1 MGLSRAER
9 RALAELERRL
19 IREEP
24 ELDAILS
31 GAPHD
36 EDAILPGSPH
46 DEDVMLSGSPH
57 DEDVML
63 SGSPHDEDVMLS
75 GSPHDEDFV
84 PSGETEPLP
93 VTAGGRSLLH
103 VWCMLVMLTCAVLMI
118 GIVLLIAGER
128 SCTGLR
134 STSCQSPAGTQAG

>member
-19 IREEP
+19 IQEEP
-24 ELDAILS
+24 ELDA
-31 GAPHD
+31 
-36 EDAILPGSPH
+36 
-46 DEDVMLSGSPH
+46 MLSGSPH
-57 DEDVML
+57 DEDAML
-63 SGSPHDEDVMLS
+63 SGPPYDEDTMLS
-75 GSPHDEDFV
+75 GPPHDEDFV

>member
-19 IREEP
+19 IQEDP
-24 ELDAILS
+24 ELDA
-31 GAPHD
+31 
-36 EDAILPGSPH
+36 
-46 DEDVMLSGSPH
+46 MLSGSPH
-57 DEDVML
+57 DEDAML
-63 SGSPHDEDVMLS
+63 SAPPHDA
-75 GSPHDEDFV
+75 DFR
-84 PSGETEPLP
+84 PSGGTEPLP
-93 VTAGGRSLLH
+93 ATAGGRSLLQ